1 MHDIKEIRRALWHS
15 LDMVFVKMFLFWTAI
30 FSAVVFVVLFLSS
43 SGMELQ
49 DRITALGIVMAI
61 SVLPILIF
69 CMWRTFRTFWRA
81 KSYIFC
87 SAKLSTPVGGRF
99 RDSIRFRVL
108 LEDADGYKFV
118 TETHSIFSTHKNLMG
133 LGFEEYVNREA
144 TIAYNEE
151 TGNVVVI

>member
-15 LDMVFVKMFLFWTAI
+15 LDMVFVKMLLLWMAV
-30 FSAVVFVVLFLSS
+30 FSAAVFVVLLLSS
-43 SGMELQ
+43 RDMELQ
-49 DRITALGIVMAI
+49 DRITALGIMMAI
-61 SVLPILIF
+61 CVLPILLF

-87 SAKLSTPVGGRF
+87 STKLSNPVGGRF

-144 TIAYNEE
+144 TIAYNEK